1 MESTRIGRLS
11 HATEDPF
18 DMSTTVEDRS
28 TMESE
33 DDQPAPSNQIQNQS
47 TSSTHATSTVNGSVG
62 PALDASFDLTV
73 HGEAEEEEI
82 VEQ

>member
-1 MESTRIGRLS
+1 MLLKIPSTCRRWLKIVRQWS
-11 HATEDPF
+11 
-18 DMSTTVEDRS
+18 
-28 TMESE
+28 
-33 DDQPAPSNQIQNQS
+33 QPAPSNQIQNQS